1 MPENFLTPPPGGG
14 LLLQNQ
20 QLLERLNNLEIIL
33 KNMNIEISSLKAE
46 NEKLKNENMP
56 KLPNEV
62 DEYQTDDDELSR
74 ETNWILQKRKS
85 KKRKAENSPEV
96 DLPKTSN
103 QTNSYLP
110 PAKEKRNLRPPP
122 IMISEVN
129 DYKALYQIIQNE
141 VNENFNIKL
150 LNNNIYKV
158 NVNNSDEY
166 RAVTSALNNGKVSWY
181 SYENKQSRPIK
192 VVVKNLHHSWSNEEI
207 VSHLQ
212 NRNFKAISAINK
224 LKFKTKEPLDMFL
237 LSFDATENIKNIYEI
252 KTILNTVV
260 KIEPPKQSKWI
271 PQCKLCQGFNHTKNY
286 CSKQPRCVKCA
297 GKHKTEECLKQPT
310 EKPKCVNCGEEH
322 PANYRGCLVAKEL
335 QKLRK
340 KPNQKVITEQ
350 KQVIPRLSRTVD
362 SSSYA
367 KIVKSTVNDVS
378 SNQTTCTDDPLAQIL
393 QKLNNQE
400 LFYQQLDKR
409 LTKLEQQLKLTFNKN

>member
-166 RAVTSALNNGKVSWY
+166 RAVTSA
-181 SYENKQSRPIK
+181 E
-192 VVVKNLHHSWSNEEI
+192 
-207 VSHLQ
+207 
-212 NRNFKAISAINK
+212 K
-224 LKFKTKEPLDMFL
+224 L
-237 LSFDATENIKNIYEI
+237 
-252 KTILNTVV
+252 
-260 KIEPPKQSKWI
+260 
-271 PQCKLCQGFNHTKNY
+271 
-286 CSKQPRCVKCA
+286 
-297 GKHKTEECLKQPT
+297 LK
-310 EKPKCVNCGEEH
+310 
-322 PANYRGCLVAKEL
+322 
-335 QKLRK
+335 
-340 KPNQKVITEQ
+340 
-350 KQVIPRLSRTVD
+350 
-362 SSSYA
+362 
-367 KIVKSTVNDVS
+367 
-378 SNQTTCTDDPLAQIL
+378 
-393 QKLNNQE
+393 
-400 LFYQQLDKR
+400 
-409 LTKLEQQLKLTFNKN
+409 